1 MSVETGNPTIVAG
14 FPDCSEM
21 HNWVSQTCENGP
33 SHLPW
38 RNSVYHRIVS
48 RVGVMLL
55 DSIPLQMCR
64 IDDGDSPGMSKIDVI
79 IPAYNAARYLPMA
92 IESVVAQTFR
102 DWKIVLVDDGSTDNT
117 LEVVSPFIQ
126 QLGPRLQ
133 YIKQTNG
140 GLPAARNTA
149 IRNSSAEFLALLDA
163 DDVWLPC
170 RLSESLRYFERQQ
183 VGLTSGLISRIDSD
197 GVVLDTFEGNPKHA
211 EGRIAPYIYMR
222 TVDLPCPTITFRR
235 KCVDEVGL
243 FDETYRATEDRDMW
257 LRIALRYEVAFVP
270 KVIAYY
276 RISSSSMSADSRRM
290 FDAQLKFVRRHYG
303 APGCGILARR
313 KALGRIYKQQADA
326 LKSRRPW
333 AALGSSL
340 RALALYPLDIGN
352 VRTVGSLLLLCTKVS
367 R

>member
-1 MSVETGNPTIVAG
+1 MPTEHRGGPAEISSDALFPLKVLPFLYTRNHRRGPSPQGTNEKHTDNKCDGAENRLPFRHTGGIHSLCFLVRFLLTRKNTSMSVETGNPTIVAG

-183 VGLTSGLISRIDSD
+183 VGLTYGLISRIDS
-197 GVVLDTFEGNPKHA
+197 
-211 EGRIAPYIYMR
+211 GR
-222 TVDLPCPTITFRR
+222 
-235 KCVDEVGL
+235 
-243 FDETYRATEDRDMW
+243 
-257 LRIALRYEVAFVP
+257 
-270 KVIAYY
+270 
-276 RISSSSMSADSRRM
+276 SS
-290 FDAQLKFVRRHYG
+290 
-303 APGCGILARR
+303 P
-313 KALGRIYKQQADA
+313 
-326 LKSRRPW
+326 
-333 AALGSSL
+333 
-340 RALALYPLDIGN
+340 
-352 VRTVGSLLLLCTKVS
+352 
-367 R
+367 